1 MSHPIRYL
9 RGYVYPR
16 GRTPFLGR
24 PHCCATD
31 AVLGVAAVLLAVLA
45 VAYALTVLAG
55 L

>member
-1 MSHPIRYL
+1 MSRPIRYL

-16 GRTPFLGR
+16 GRAPFPESR
-24 PHCCATD
+24 HPRATE

-45 VAYALTVLAG
+45 LAYALTVLAG